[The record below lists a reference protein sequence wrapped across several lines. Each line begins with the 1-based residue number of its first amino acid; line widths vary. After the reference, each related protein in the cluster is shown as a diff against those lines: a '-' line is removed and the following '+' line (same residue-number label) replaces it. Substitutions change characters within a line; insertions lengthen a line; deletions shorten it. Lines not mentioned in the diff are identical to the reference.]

1 MSARLRFLS
10 SLLDTLCV
18 KSPARPGAAGTFR
31 LLSAAPGLD
40 PKCFSPRAY
49 TVSVCADSRYLRD
62 NEKIQPTAGKQAQV
76 ICWLFFSTLKVQ
88 CVRCRGDLL
97 A

>member
-1 MSARLRFLS
+1 M
-10 SLLDTLCV
+10 

-40 PKCFSPRAY
+40 PKCFSPQAY

-62 NEKIQPTAGKQAQV
+62 NEKILTAGKQAQV